1 MVHSLRRCPRG
12 ALLARASTDV
22 ATAAEVTEVPADDAA
37 VSDDAVS
44 EASPEERVSA
54 WQRLK
59 EPQ

>member
-1 MVHSLRRCPRG
+1 MVHSLRRFPRG

-22 ATAAEVTEVPADDAA
+22 ARVPEVTEVPAEDA
-37 VSDDAVS
+37 AVS

-59 EPQ
+59 EP